1 MTEDIRGKEVF
12 FTPLLTSKS
21 TSRADVL
28 LQCHCVHVPLEF
40 HEPHNIYVNLYA
52 DINRV
57 S

>member
-1 MTEDIRGKEVF
+1 MTEDIWGKEVF
-12 FTPLLTSKS
+12 FTLLLTSKS

-40 HEPHNIYVNLYA
+40 HEPHNIYVNSYA